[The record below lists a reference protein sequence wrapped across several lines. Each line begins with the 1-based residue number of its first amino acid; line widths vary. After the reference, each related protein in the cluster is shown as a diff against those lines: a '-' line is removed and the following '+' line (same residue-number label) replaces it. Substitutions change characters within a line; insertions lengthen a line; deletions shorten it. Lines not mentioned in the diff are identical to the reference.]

1 METINKLQQMG
12 LPVVLRVFN
21 KEYKD
26 KIYLNLLEVFRD
38 RRIRFYKMSAGKVKD
53 SKGQWMDINE
63 IPEAKDQFTFLQKK
77 WKNGRQVIE
86 ALSGYKDDIPD
97 AVAAAIHESDSNSVI
112 LRTLPRARVAY
123 TGRTLR

>member
-38 RRIRFYKMSAGKVKD
+38 RRIRFYKMSAGRVKD
-53 SKGQWMDINE
+53 LREQWIEINE

-97 AVAAAIHESDSNSVI
+97 AVAAAIHEANADSV
-112 LRTLPRARVAY
+112 LMRTLPRARVAY
-123 TGRTLR
+123 TGGRFR